1 MHGLDLRHGG
11 HGGQPGAGLDHAAI
25 FEKYL
30 RDRVGK
36 IIGMDVEEQ
45 YKGSGGAHERAYYFG
60 GGRGER
66 DAANYAAI
74 KTASGGYLGG
84 RANPMSGDDSEV
96 AGNAIKNAAPPRRR
110 LAPPPQTDTGQE
122 VMLENPLGLGNW
134 QMTQRTAFSM
144 HNKTGSDIF
153 IAASTMAS

>member
-1 MHGLDLRHGG
+1 M
-11 HGGQPGAGLDHAAI
+11 
-25 FEKYL
+25 
-30 RDRVGK
+30 GK

-84 RANPMSGDDSEV
+84 RANPMSGDMHV
-96 AGNAIKNAAPPRRR
+96 AGNAIRNAAPPRRR
-110 LAPPPQTDTGQE
+110 LAPPPQTDTGQS
-122 VMLENPLGLGNW
+122 VMLDNPLGLGNW

-144 HNKTGSDIF
+144 HNKTGSDVF
-153 IAASTMAS
+153 IAASTMAG